1 MGKKL
6 GNALII
12 YGILNFLFSLVLGIP
27 ILIIGALIWM
37 IIMIAIGNWQRSKA
51 RAEKARDKQTELLK
65 RVADKLDE
73 KDKTE
78 PDNGIR
84 YTKDQLMTM
93 NKWRKG
99 SVLLSMDLKR
109 IKKLG
114 WRARVN
120 TLDQL

>member
-84 YTKDQLMTM
+84 YTKD
-93 NKWRKG
+93 
-99 SVLLSMDLKR
+99 
-109 IKKLG
+109 
-114 WRARVN
+114 
-120 TLDQL
+120 

>member
-78 PDNGIR
+78 PDNGIC
-84 YTKDQLMTM
+84 YTKD
-93 NKWRKG
+93 
-99 SVLLSMDLKR
+99 
-109 IKKLG
+109 
-114 WRARVN
+114 
-120 TLDQL
+120 

>member
-78 PDNGIR
+78 PDKGIR
-84 YTKDQLMTM
+84 YTKD
-93 NKWRKG
+93 
-99 SVLLSMDLKR
+99 
-109 IKKLG
+109 
-114 WRARVN
+114 
-120 TLDQL
+120 

>member
-37 IIMIAIGNWQRSKA
+37 IIMIALGNSQRSKA

-73 KDKTE
+73 K
-78 PDNGIR
+78 IR
-84 YTKDQLMTM
+84 LNQITGYATL
-93 NKWRKG
+93 
-99 SVLLSMDLKR
+99 R
-109 IKKLG
+109 IS
-114 WRARVN
+114 
-120 TLDQL
+120 